1 MLIVWRDQM
10 SVDGGLIDQDHRVL
24 IGIINEFS
32 ATPATPEAIPA
43 LGAIL
48 AKLDRYTQIHFERE
62 EKLQR
67 AIIYPYHEA
76 HRRAHKDLIRQ
87 LSEVRE
93 ELKAKTTKQKL
104 DEIVAAHAKMGEF
117 LHHWLVDHIIETD
130 LRMKSYTAEIRAHAN
145 KLTKTLGE

>member
-24 IGIINEFS
+24 IGIINDFATTQ
-32 ATPATPEAIPA
+32 ATPAAIPA
-43 LGAIL
+43 LEAIL

-67 AIIYPYHEA
+67 AIIYPFHEA
-76 HRRAHKDLIRQ
+76 HRRAHMDLIRQ

-93 ELKAKTTKQKL
+93 ELRAKAATQNAEDL
-104 DEIVAAHAKMGEF
+104 AAAHARMGEF
-117 LHHWLVDHIIETD
+117 LHHWLVDHIIEAD
-130 LRMKSYTAEIRAHAN
+130 LRMKSYTAEIRAHAS
-145 KLTKTLGE
+145 KLNRRLGE

>member
-1 MLIVWRDQM
+1 MLIVWREQM

-24 IGIINEFS
+24 IGIINDFA
-32 ATPATPEAIPA
+32 ATEPTAEAIPA
-43 LGAIL
+43 LEAIL

-67 AIIYPYHEA
+67 AILYPFHEA
-76 HRRAHKDLIRQ
+76 HRRSHKDLIRQ

-93 ELKAKTTKQKL
+93 ELKVKAATHSSENL
-104 DEIVAAHAKMGEF
+104 AAAHARMGDF
-117 LHHWLVDHIIETD
+117 LHHWLVDHIIEAD

-145 KLTKTLGE
+145 KLSRRLEE

>member
-24 IGIINEFS
+24 IGIINDFAATD
-32 ATPATPEAIPA
+32 ATPAAVPA
-43 LGAIL
+43 LEGIL

-67 AIIYPYHEA
+67 AILYPYHEA
-76 HRRAHKDLIRQ
+76 HRRSHKDLIRQ
-87 LSEVRE
+87 LSEVRA
-93 ELKAKTTKQKL
+93 ELTAKPVTTKPDDL
-104 DEIVAAHAKMGEF
+104 IAAHAKMGEF

-130 LRMKSYTAEIRAHAN
+130 LRMKPYTAEIRAHAH
-145 KLTKTLGE
+145 KLSKTLGE

>member
-24 IGIINEFS
+24 IGIINEFA
-32 ATPATPEAIPA
+32 ATQPTAEALPA
-43 LGAIL
+43 LESVL

-67 AIIYPYHEA
+67 AILYPFHEA
-76 HRRAHKDLIRQ
+76 HRHSHNDLIRQ

-93 ELKAKTTKQKL
+93 ELKTK
-104 DEIVAAHAKMGEF
+104 AATKSVEDLAAVHGRMGDF
-117 LHHWLVDHIIETD
+117 LHHWLVDHIIQAD
-130 LRMKSYTAEIRAHAN
+130 LRMKPYTAELRAHAG
-145 KLTKTLGE
+145 KLSRRLAE

>member
-24 IGIINEFS
+24 IGIINEF
-32 ATPATPEAIPA
+32 ATTEPTASAIPA
-43 LGAIL
+43 LERIL

-67 AIIYPYHEA
+67 AIVYPYHEA
-76 HRRAHKDLIRQ
+76 HRRSHGDLIRQ

-93 ELKAKTTKQKL
+93 ELKAK
-104 DEIVAAHAKMGEF
+104 AAIAKPEDIAATHAKMGEF
-117 LHHWLVDHIIETD
+117 LHHWLIDHIIEAD
-130 LRMKSYTAEIRAHAN
+130 LRMKPYTAEIRSHAH
-145 KLTKTLGE
+145 KLSRTLGE

>member
-10 SVDGGLIDQDHRVL
+10 SVDGALIDQDHRVL
-24 IGIINEFS
+24 IGLINDFG
-32 ATPATPEAIPA
+32 ATQATAEAIPT
-43 LGAIL
+43 LEAIL

-67 AIIYPYHEA
+67 AILYPFHEA
-76 HRRAHKDLIRQ
+76 HRRSHKDLIRQ

-93 ELKAKTTKQKL
+93 ELKTKAAAHSSEEL
-104 DEIVAAHAKMGEF
+104 AAAHAKMGDF

-130 LRMKSYTAEIRAHAN
+130 LRMKPYTAELRAHAN
-145 KLTKTLGE
+145 KLSKRLGE

>member
-24 IGIINEFS
+24 IGIINDFS
-32 ATPATPEAIPA
+32 ATQPTPAAIPA
-43 LGAIL
+43 LQAIL

-67 AIIYPYHEA
+67 SIIYPFHDA

-93 ELKAKTTKQKL
+93 ELTSKVATQNAENL
-104 DEIVAAHAKMGEF
+104 AAAHGRMGEF
-117 LHHWLVDHIIETD
+117 LHH
-130 LRMKSYTAEIRAHAN
+130 
-145 KLTKTLGE
+145 